1 MSKIWRVE
9 EEQIMKAGKIV
20 GINYTVWYKDENG
33 TRTARREYR
42 HGHYKVIPM
51 TVLNFILDESNE
63 ANTKYQEFDGCIYKR
78 TMYQEEK
85 KMENINMTT
94 AQEDIEDAI
103 KFGWIEGQEATN
115 TNDTKSE
122 EEQTMN
128 TNTKKY
134 SFEIRQIDALNYG
147 EDEGW
152 IWNTSYNMGEMVTKA
167 KDEKK
172 AFTAWMKRHLG
183 ISFKSNR
190 TLIEYDGDVYTII
203 DRKTKEPLFAAI
215 PNC

>member
-33 TRTARREYR
+33 IRTARREYR

-103 KFGWIEGQEATN
+103 KFGWIEAQETTN

-122 EEQTMN
+122 EEQTM
-128 TNTKKY
+128 KKPI
-134 SFEIRQIDALNYG
+134 FTIKCIQFHH
-147 EDEGW
+147 DENFKMIGDP
-152 IWNTSYNMGEMVTKA
+152 IYREFAGSTLKEAKA
-167 KDEKK
+167 AWK
-172 AFTAWMKRHLG
+172 AARDNNDVLKFSPLT
-183 ISFKSNR
+183 I
-190 TLIEYDGDVYTII
+190 YDII
-203 DRKTKEPLFAAI
+203 NSEEE
-215 PNC
+215 

>member
-103 KFGWIEGQEATN
+103 KFGWIEAQETTN
-115 TNDTKSE
+115 TTDTE
-122 EEQTMN
+122 EEEEEN
-128 TNTKKY
+128 TVEKIKVVYEKKEGRTY
-134 SFEIRQIDALNYG
+134 TETWRSENPEEVYERLSHSLIAKKLNNC
-147 EDEGW
+147 GW
-152 IWNTSYNMGEMVTKA
+152 IRSIKRVPLYNGFDRITVTH
-167 KDEKK
+167 DNGG
-172 AFTAWMKRHLG
+172 R
-183 ISFKSNR
+183 
-190 TLIEYDGDVYTII
+190 DVYTV
-203 DRKTKEPLFAAI
+203 ASH
-215 PNC
+215 

>member
-9 EEQIMKAGKIV
+9 EEQIMKAGKIIKV
-20 GINYTVWYKDENG
+20 NYTVWYKDENG

-51 TVLNFILDESNE
+51 TVLNFILDENNE
-63 ANTKYQEFDGCIYKR
+63 ATTKYQEFDGCIYKR

-103 KFGWIEGQEATN
+103 KFGWIEAQEATN
-115 TNDTKSE
+115 TNESE
-122 EEQTMN
+122 EENTMKQYKVSSNRACDGQKVDNITCSMEIAQQLAESAKEAGHTNIKIEEVKEDQTMN

-134 SFEIRQIDALNYG
+134 SFEIRQIDALNY
-147 EDEGW
+147 EN
-152 IWNTSYNMGEMVTKA
+152 I
-167 KDEKK
+167 EK
-172 AFTAWMKRHLG
+172 
-183 ISFKSNR
+183 
-190 TLIEYDGDVYTII
+190 GD
-203 DRKTKEPLFAAI
+203 L
-215 PNC
+215 